1 MSGNHST
8 TPSTERKRR
17 DRLDLFSF
25 PILSPDEIAHFS
37 KRFKTQLFGTPG
49 PNDRLEINPVSGYL
63 SYSKSTLN
71 DPEGRDQSNR
81 LPQTEAE
88 ALQAALKFVKDK
100 YASFEKDADLQSRVT
115 QLHAAGKPLK
125 KAFAPIPHPDWL
137 KVIEVYPVRNSAKG
151 HADHWLCKFEVEL
164 PLPKGKALLLNAN
177 LDLRIGV
184 PAVSALPGSYD
195 VVGMVMRYRPLVYA
209 PQGPLE
215 LFLEDTG
222 APQHVEADEEA
233 SQGGHSHFG
242 SETYISYILADE
254 NSPQLNLLPYEVT
267 TAGGHHLSILPASKQ
282 SLWVEF
288 RVEVVNK
295 EYKIYA
301 LIMGGSGDYE
311 AKWAHWNPFGGI
323 NTEGQLIHSQET
335 ESATIENSTAYPGV
349 AVSELSLPIGIWEIA
364 ISVYDRTFNN
374 IIHKRHALT
383 LSPTSNGLLQTNT
396 EVLS

>member
-1 MSGNHST
+1 VSGNHST
-8 TPSTERKRR
+8 TPNTERKRR

-71 DPEGRDQSNR
+71 DPEARDQSNR

-184 PAVSALPGSYD
+184 PAVSALPDSYD

-222 APQHVEADEEA
+222 DPQHVEADETDEHA
-233 SQGGHSHFG
+233 SSGGHSHVG
-242 SETYISYILADE
+242 NETFISYLLADE

-267 TAGGHHLSILPASKQ
+267 LAGGHHLSILPASKQ
-282 SLWVEF
+282 SLWVELQ
-288 RVEVVNK
+288 VEVDGG

-301 LIMGGSGDYE
+301 LIMGGSGDYDAE
-311 AKWAHWNPFGGI
+311 WAHWKLFGGMR
-323 NTEGQLIHSQET
+323 EDGQIVHAK
-335 ESATIENSTAYPGV
+335 ESKSAIAQPFANYPGV
-349 AVSELSLPIGIWEIA
+349 AYCELSLPIGILEFG
-364 ISVYDRTFNN
+364 ISVYDRVHKN
-374 IIHKRHALT
+374 IIHKMHALT
-383 LSPTSNGLLQTNT
+383 LKPVKRQ
-396 EVLS
+396 EVAV